1 MSLAAAKSRGRRW
14 SRLWQWSECREGLL
28 TRAGGKGK
36 KQLDSG
42 EAREREEL
50 DGECVPPEWKLPCRV
65 CHVIKKNKLQALP
78 FKNSWPRKGMRSAP
92 EAGTDR
98 ERESE
103 KASWGSKETHP
114 QTSNH
119 LLLVGPHC
127 AGTNHHPREFGLVRG
142 AKEGMQ
148 PNTSPPML

>member
-50 DGECVPPEWKLPCRV
+50 DGTQVSSTK
-65 CHVIKKNKLQALP
+65 
-78 FKNSWPRKGMRSAP
+78 
-92 EAGTDR
+92 DR
-98 ERESE
+98 ENSDTMR
-103 KASWGSKETHP
+103 KIGSWDGGLP
-114 QTSNH
+114 
-119 LLLVGPHC
+119 VG
-127 AGTNHHPREFGLVRG
+127 RF
-142 AKEGMQ
+142 
-148 PNTSPPML
+148 